1 MSFMTVMRI
10 KTSETLA
17 HNYIISITL
26 PSQQHKKRSNR
37 SGKRSCLI
45 VLQSLY
51 RKSQSMMK
59 AELPLSTGTP
69 SKALTYQPTTS
80 PRHEPNTP
88 EPVSD
93 PQCTIPLSTLTTTGT
108 ANQPQHCDDGTISPY
123 PELRVHSGHTSM
135 SVGTS
140 TTTPNHFSLSTP
152 KAIPFKQAPST
163 PHHTTGISYL
173 NNLSLEMMKSVSLN
187 LVSLH
192 HCLKMKSKQPS

>member
-1 MSFMTVMRI
+1 MSFMMVMRI
-10 KTSETLA
+10 KTLA
-17 HNYIISITL
+17 HDYIISVTL

-37 SGKRSCLI
+37 SGKQSCLI
-45 VLQSLY
+45 VLQSLH

-108 ANQPQHCDDGTISPY
+108 ANQPQHCDAGTISPY

-140 TTTPNHFSLSTP
+140 TTTPNRFSLSTP
-152 KAIPFKQAPST
+152 KAIPFKQAPSI
-163 PHHTTGISYL
+163 PHLTTGISYL

-187 LVSLH
+187 HVSLH

>member
-26 PSQQHKKRSNR
+26 PSQQYKKRSNR
-37 SGKRSCLI
+37 SRKRSCLI

-51 RKSQSMMK
+51 RKSQSTMK

-123 PELRVHSGHTSM
+123 PELRIHSGHTST
-135 SVGTS
+135 SVDTS

-173 NNLSLEMMKSVSLN
+173 NNLSRETMKSVSLI
-187 LVSLH
+187 L
-192 HCLKMKSKQPS
+192 CLSITA